1 MINPEMVIVSG
12 FFMRA
17 TQRYSPFCLN
27 VYQRSLSGLNAFLN
41 LIRLMRIKSIF
52 ENTFATKNTISL
64 D

>member
-1 MINPEMVIVSG
+1 MINPEMVIISG

-17 TQRYSPFCLN
+17 AQRYAPFCLN

-52 ENTFATKNTISL
+52 
-64 D
+64 